1 MGRGKRIT
9 WLKKRFRLTIRNV
22 NMCSAELFED
32 YEESFRLTIRNVN
45 SLYKEKVKLLWSKF

>member
-1 MGRGKRIT
+1 
-9 WLKKRFRLTIRNV
+9 
-22 NMCSAELFED
+22 MCSAELFED